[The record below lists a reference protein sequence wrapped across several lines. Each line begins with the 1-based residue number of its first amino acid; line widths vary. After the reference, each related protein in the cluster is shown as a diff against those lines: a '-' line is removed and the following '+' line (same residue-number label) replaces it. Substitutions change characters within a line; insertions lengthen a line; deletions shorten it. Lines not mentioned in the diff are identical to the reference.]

1 MDLAKA
7 SPSIWQRGT
16 IWETGETGETDE
28 KCWCYCAFLVL
39 SWIKRSPYQFRRSNS
54 SRMNRADS
62 VKGSNIND
70 DPLTH
75 RIIGAAIEVHRLLG
89 PGLLEST
96 YEECLCFELTLVGI
110 PFERQIPLPIVYK
123 SMTLLR
129 AYKPDLLV
137 DHAVIV
143 ELKTVEKILPVHE
156 AQMLTYLRLSGL
168 ERGLLLNF
176 NCVPLKAGIRRLN
189 KSKFSPVSRVSPASP
204 LSPSPSNSS
213 VSKSDQ
219 TV

>member
-1 MDLAKA
+1 
-7 SPSIWQRGT
+7 
-16 IWETGETGETDE
+16 
-28 KCWCYCAFLVL
+28 
-39 SWIKRSPYQFRRSNS
+39 
-54 SRMNRADS
+54 MNRADS
-62 VKGSNIND
+62 VKGQNVND

-75 RIIGAAIEVHRLLG
+75 RIIGAAIEVHRHLG

-96 YEECLCFELTLVGI
+96 YEECLCLELTLLGI

-123 SMTLLR
+123 SMTLPR

-176 NCVPLKAGIRRLN
+176 NSVPLKAGIRRLN
-189 KSKFSPVSRVSPASP
+189 KSKSSPVSRVSPVSPISPCASK
-204 LSPSPSNSS
+204 SRI
-213 VSKSDQ
+213 SKSDQ
-219 TV
+219 TS

>member
-1 MDLAKA
+1 MIGH
-7 SPSIWQRGT
+7 SIGRRVRSGRPVRPVRVLFF
-16 IWETGETGETDE
+16 
-28 KCWCYCAFLVL
+28 CCPFLVL
-39 SWIKRSPYQFRRSNS
+39 SSTKWSHYQWHRSNS
-54 SRMNRADS
+54 SRVIRIPQKRLN
-62 VKGSNIND
+62 VND

-96 YEECLCFELTLVGI
+96 YEECLCHELALLGI
-110 PFERQIPLPIVYK
+110 PFERQVPLPIVYK

-137 DHAVIV
+137 DQAVIV

-176 NCVPLKAGIRRLN
+176 NSVPLKAGIRRRN
-189 KSKFSPVSRVSPASP
+189 KTNSSPVSPVSP
-204 LSPSPSNSS
+204 PSPFP
-213 VSKSDQ
+213 SKSRASKPHQ
-219 TV
+219 ERLTRY

>member
-1 MDLAKA
+1 
-7 SPSIWQRGT
+7 
-16 IWETGETGETDE
+16 
-28 KCWCYCAFLVL
+28 
-39 SWIKRSPYQFRRSNS
+39 
-54 SRMNRADS
+54 MNDY
-62 VKGSNIND
+62 
-70 DPLTH
+70 PLTH

-96 YEECLCFELTLVGI
+96 YEECLCLELTLLGI
-110 PFERQIPLPIVYK
+110 PFERQVQLPIVYK

-137 DHAVIV
+137 DSAVII

-176 NCVPLKAGIRRLN
+176 NSVPLKAGIRRIN
-189 KSKFSPVSRVSPASP
+189 KPISSPVSPVSLPFP
-204 LSPSPSNSS
+204 CP
-213 VSKSDQ
+213 SKSGTSKRDE
-219 TV
+219 TLIRD

>member
-1 MDLAKA
+1 
-7 SPSIWQRGT
+7 
-16 IWETGETGETDE
+16 
-28 KCWCYCAFLVL
+28 
-39 SWIKRSPYQFRRSNS
+39 
-54 SRMNRADS
+54 MNRVDY
-62 VKGSNIND
+62 VKGSNVND

-96 YEECLCFELTLVGI
+96 YEECLSLELTLLGI

-123 SMTLLR
+123 SMTLPR

-137 DHAVIV
+137 DNAVIV

-176 NCVPLKAGIRRLN
+176 NSVPLKAGVRRLN
-189 KSKFSPVSRVSPASP
+189 KSKFSPVSQVSPVSP
-204 LSPSPSNSS
+204 ISPCP
-213 VSKSDQ
+213 SKSGTSKPDQ
-219 TV
+219 MS